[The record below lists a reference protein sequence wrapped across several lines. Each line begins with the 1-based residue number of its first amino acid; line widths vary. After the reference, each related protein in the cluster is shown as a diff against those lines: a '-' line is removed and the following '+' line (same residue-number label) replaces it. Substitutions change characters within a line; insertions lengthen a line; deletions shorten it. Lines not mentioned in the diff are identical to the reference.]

1 MREEKEKTIYKMN
14 HKWNYQPPSQEQ
26 TEAAKALAKETG
38 INPVLC
44 KLLLERGITSAAE
57 AKRFFRPQLSELH
70 DPFLMKDMSIAV
82 ERLNQAM
89 GKKERILVYGDYD
102 VDGTTAVA
110 LVYKF
115 LQQFYSNIDYYIPD
129 RYNEGYGVSVKGVDY
144 AYETGVK
151 LIIVLDCGI
160 KAVEEI
166 AYAKEKGIDFII
178 CDHHVPDDVLP
189 PAVAILNA
197 KRPDATYP
205 YEHLSGCGV
214 GFKFMQAFALNN
226 GIEFNQLTP
235 LLDLVAVSVVSDIVP
250 IMGENRV
257 LTYHGLKQL
266 NSNPSVGLKAI
277 IDICGLSEKEI
288 TVGDIVFKIGPRINA
303 SGRIQNG
310 KEAVELLI
318 EKDFSSA
325 LEKANLINQYNET
338 RKDLDKTMTEEANHI
353 VDSLEGLADRRTI
366 VIYNEA
372 WHKGVIGI
380 VASRLT
386 EIYYRPAVVLTRTD
400 NLATGSARSVSGFD
414 VYKAIENCRDLL
426 ENFGGHTYAAGLSM
440 KVENVEE
447 FTHRFE
453 TYVSE
458 HILPE
463 QTSAVIDI
471 DAEIDFRDITPKF
484 HADLKKF
491 NPFGP
496 DNHKPVF
503 CTHNVYDYGTSK
515 VVGRDQEHI
524 KLELVDNKSNNVMN
538 GIAFGQSS
546 QARYIKTKRS
556 FDICYTIEENTHK
569 RGEVQLQI
577 EDIKPSEE

>member
-1 MREEKEKTIYKMN
+1 MSN
-14 HKWNYQPPSQEQ
+14 KWNYQPPSQEK
-26 TEAAKALAKETG
+26 TEAARALAKETG
-38 INPVLC
+38 ISPVLC
-44 KLLLERGITSAAE
+44 KLLLERGISSATE
-57 AKRFFRPQLSELH
+57 AKRFFRPQLMELH
-70 DPFLMKDMSIAV
+70 DPFLMKDMDKAV
-82 ERLNQAM
+82 DRLNEAM

-129 RYNEGYGVSVKGVDY
+129 RYEEGYGVSVKGVDY

-160 KAVEEI
+160 KAINEI

-178 CDHHVPDDVLP
+178 CDHHVPDDELP

-197 KRPDATYP
+197 KRADATYP

-214 GFKFMQAFALNN
+214 GFKFMQAFAINN
-226 GIEFNQLTP
+226 GIEFYQLTP
-235 LLDLVAVSVVSDIVP
+235 LLDLVAVSVASDIVP
-250 IMGENRV
+250 IMGENRI

-266 NSNPSVGLKAI
+266 NSNPSVGLRAI
-277 IDICGLSEKEI
+277 IDVCGLNDKDI
-288 TVGDIVFKIGPRINA
+288 TVSDIVFKIGPRINA

-310 KEAVELLI
+310 KEAVELLV
-318 EKDFSSA
+318 EKDFSVA
-325 LEKANLINQYNET
+325 LEKANQINQYNET
-338 RKDLDKTMTEEANHI
+338 RKDLDKAMTEEANKI
-353 VDSLEGLADRRTI
+353 VEKLEGLSDRRSI
-366 VIYNEA
+366 VIFNEE

-386 EIYYRPAVVLTRTD
+386 EIHYRPAVVLTRTGEF
-400 NLATGSARSVSGFD
+400 ATGSARSVSGFD
-414 VYKAIENCRDLL
+414 VYKAVEYCRDLL

-440 KVENVEE
+440 KAENVEK
-447 FTHRFE
+447 FTERFE
-453 TYVSE
+453 EYVAT

-471 DAEIDFRDITPKF
+471 DAEIDFRDITNKF
-484 HADLKKF
+484 HLDLKRF

-496 DNHKPVF
+496 DNHKPIF

-515 VVGRDQEHI
+515 VVGREQEHI

-577 EDIKPSEE
+577 EDIKPSEEMI